1 MHMNNTF
8 VMGGT
13 GFIGTEL
20 VKALVSRG
28 DRVYGL
34 ARSQTSARRLREL
47 GATAIEG
54 DVYQCETWLSK
65 LPPLDYA
72 INVLGFFN
80 DPMPARLSVAFAVKK
95 HERYTLWA
103 RILIQLARQMKLKA
117 AVHVTGTTIYE
128 ERDVDWIT
136 EQTPLR
142 YKLCGFNRIAYSAT
156 RMMVDAIDSGLPMVV
171 AVAPNVV
178 YGPVPDSSF
187 EQIFV
192 EPLRRNMMGIVGSG
206 KNYIPTGHVEDVGR
220 AIAWVTDAR
229 FAGEFFLIAGD
240 DAVTQRE
247 FLNAIAKGLGKKR
260 VMSLP
265 KPVVAVVGGKAA
277 AEFMSLSQRVDN
289 TKLKRAGLVLKHP
302 RFIDAIDPVMAQLLR
317 AKDNRAANAAL
328 DTGTRA

>member
-1 MHMNNTF
+1 MNSTF

-34 ARSQTSARRLREL
+34 ARSQASARRLREL
-47 GATAIEG
+47 GAVAVDG
-54 DVYQCETWLSK
+54 DIYQPEKWLPR

-103 RILIQLARQMKLKA
+103 RILIQLARHRQLKA

-128 ERDVDWIT
+128 ERDVEWIT

-156 RMMVDAIDSGLPMVV
+156 QMVVEAIASGLPIVV

-178 YGPVPDSSF
+178 YGPVPNSSF

-192 EPLRRNMMGIVGSG
+192 DQLRRNMMGVVGSG

-220 AIAWVTDAR
+220 AIALVTDER

-240 DAVTQRE
+240 DVSPCQEVNPPAVMAVLVQRQP
-247 FLNAIAKGLGKKR
+247 GDR
-260 VMSLP
+260 VG
-265 KPVVAVVGGKAA
+265 VAGVMVP
-277 AEFMSLSQRVDN
+277 MDDDPDRVD
-289 TKLKRAGLVLKHP
+289 G
-302 RFIDAIDPVMAQLLR
+302 
-317 AKDNRAANAAL
+317 
-328 DTGTRA
+328 